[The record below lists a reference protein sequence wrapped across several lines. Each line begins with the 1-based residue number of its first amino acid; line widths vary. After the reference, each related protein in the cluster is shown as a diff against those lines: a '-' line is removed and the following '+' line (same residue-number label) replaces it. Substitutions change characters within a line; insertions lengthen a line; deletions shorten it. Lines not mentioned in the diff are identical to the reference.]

1 MSEPVPPSPS
11 PSGPIHVGA
20 DDDPAVQA
28 ALRRNDRYLHEFI
41 EQLSICPYAKQC
53 REQGRLYRGVFLQS
67 QPTATSVAEFL
78 LTLDPDR
85 LYEIGLLLF
94 PNFAGP
100 GLVGDSHPFERF
112 VSDVRNQY
120 GKLRRPPAFFIVAFH
135 PQMPSNLGNPDV
147 AVRFMRRSP
156 DPTIQLVR
164 PEVIDAVRNPHHD
177 RDALSTTIAEM
188 GLKTVQ
194 SVGADKVASTLADI
208 HQHDR
213 KPPKV

>member
-1 MSEPVPPSPS
+1 MSESVPPGN
-11 PSGPIHVGA
+11 SGPLHVGQE
-20 DDDPAVQA
+20 DDPTVQA
-28 ALRRNDRYLHEFI
+28 ALRRNDRYLREFI

-53 REQGRLYRGVFLQS
+53 REQGRLYRGVILQA
-67 QPTATSVAEFL
+67 QPAAAAVAEFL
-78 LTLDPDR
+78 LALDPER
-85 LYEIGLLLF
+85 AYEIGLLLF

-100 GLVGDSHPFERF
+100 GLVGESQPFERF

-120 GKLRRPPAFFIVAFH
+120 SKLRKPPAFFIVAFH
-135 PQMPSNLGNPDV
+135 PQMPSNLSNPDV

-177 RDALSTTIAEM
+177 REALSTTIAEM

-194 SVGADKVASTLADI
+194 SVGADKVASTLSDI
-208 HQHDR
+208 HRHDR
-213 KPPKV
+213 EPSKV